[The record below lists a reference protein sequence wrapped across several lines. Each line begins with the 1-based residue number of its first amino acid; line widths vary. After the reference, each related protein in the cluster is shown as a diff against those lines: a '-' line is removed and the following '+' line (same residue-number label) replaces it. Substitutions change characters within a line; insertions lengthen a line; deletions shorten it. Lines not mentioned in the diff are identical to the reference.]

1 MPNPITSSGNPLV
14 KRIKR
19 LRQRKYRQAEGAYFV
34 EGLRVVLTAVEQNA
48 PVESLIYAPELL
60 TSDVARRVVAEQ
72 EEQGVTVVALAAAL
86 FRTIS
91 ERDNPT
97 GLGAIV
103 RSHWSDLDALP
114 LKPDAV
120 LVALVDVADPGN
132 LGTILRTLDATAAA
146 ALILVGRTTEPF
158 QAAVARASMG
168 ALYTVPVGYLADEPA
183 LLAWAR
189 QRGLYTI
196 ATSARAPESYWTAA
210 YHLPALLIMG
220 SEGEGLRPETLAAG
234 QVAVSIPMSGSASS
248 LNLALATALIL
259 YELQRRTSLLPKRR
273 PSDRV

>member
-1 MPNPITSSGNPLV
+1 MSITSPGNPLV

-19 LRQRKYRQAEGAYFV
+19 LRQKKYRQAEGAYFV
-34 EGLRVVLTAVEQNA
+34 EGLRVVLTAVEHNA
-48 PVESLIYAPELL
+48 PIESLIYAPELL
-60 TSDVARRVVAEQ
+60 TSAVARRVVAEQ
-72 EEQGVTVVALAAAL
+72 EALGTAVVQLSAPL
-86 FRTIS
+86 FRAVS

-103 RSHWSDLDALP
+103 GSHWSNLDALL

-146 ALILVGRTTEPF
+146 GLILVGHTTEPF

-168 ALYTVPVGYLADEPA
+168 ALYTVPVGYLADEPS
-183 LLAWAR
+183 LLAWAH
-189 QRGLYTI
+189 QRGLQTI
-196 ATSARAPESYWTAA
+196 ATSARAAESYWTAA
-210 YHLPALLIMG
+210 YRLPALLIMG
-220 SEGEGLRPETLAAG
+220 SEGKGLRPETLAAG

-259 YELQRRTSLLPKRR
+259 YELRRRSSLLPKNG